1 MSTLRR
7 RIKATDIHFR
17 LEDGKYFIIDEPI
30 SAHQRTHRPS
40 QDPTSTLVSTSS
52 PSRLFTDTP
61 KEFKDLSRVDSR
73 SETKSET
80 KIESKVDIKADIKA
94 EIRAENKSEKAET
107 KAESKLDSRPKSILR
122 ANKDEP
128 ILTAANR
135 LLNELK
141 KAYSQILQE
150 KEEQIMQL
158 KDEQAD
164 LKTLIRVLEGENQ
177 RLVNQQKTKNQ

>member
-1 MSTLRR
+1 MNSST
-7 RIKATDIHFR
+7 
-17 LEDGKYFIIDEPI
+17 
-30 SAHQRTHRPS
+30 
-40 QDPTSTLVSTSS
+40 TSG
-52 PSRLFTDTP
+52 P
-61 KEFKDLSRVDSR
+61 KQKGDQSKDKDLSSV
-73 SETKSET
+73 
-80 KIESKVDIKADIKA
+80 A
-94 EIRAENKSEKAET
+94 EVK
-107 KAESKLDSRPKSILR
+107 PKSILR

-177 RLVNQQKTKNQ
+177 RLKNQMR